1 MKKELETYYNAIGKR
16 ESGNNYKSVNSVGYI
31 GKYQM
36 GEAAMIDAGYYKKS
50 SRNYN
55 NDWSGQFTGKDG
67 VYSVED
73 FLNNPK
79 AQENA
84 MHIYKNK
91 QWGYIKKFAPTY
103 SGKIINGKPV
113 TYSGMLAATHL
124 LGQQALEDYLKSGG
138 KIKASDGYGTNIE
151 EYLHKFSGYDVSS
164 ITGLPDDSYLMSKP
178 IKENSQVQTIQ
189 TQIPIQ
195 ANSINTP
202 FKLGIEY
209 NDYQQNNLP
218 DLNDLMINPINQQ
231 PDNPWDMI
239 PMAIPESLRQPSGAP
254 TGQAANFDINQ
265 LANILGIQLPE
276 VQSKQDLG
284 LFGYTNP
291 LTGSNHIYTREEV
304 GQMSSDEFAKHEKE
318 IDAQT
323 KYFKGIMPTNGDLQR
338 EAMTSGGVVYVN
350 SYTRSD
356 GTEVRGYYRSRPS
369 I

>member
-1 MKKELETYYNAIGKR
+1 MTKTLNDFYNDLGAR
-16 ESGNNYKSVNSVGYI
+16 ESGGNYSSVNKYGYV

-36 GEAAMIDAGYYKKS
+36 GEAAMIDAGYYKKPS
-50 SRNYN
+50 GKYN

-67 VYSVED
+67 VYSVQD
-73 FLNNPK
+73 FLKNK
-79 AQENA
+79 QAQENA
-84 MHIYKNK
+84 QIAFKQAQWNQLKAIGADKYIGKEINGVKITQSGLLAAAHLKGPGAVKEYLQSDGKNIPK
-91 QWGYIKKFAPTY
+91 DAFGTSVESYMKKF
-103 SGKIINGKPV
+103 
-113 TYSGMLAATHL
+113 
-124 LGQQALEDYLKSGG
+124 E
-138 KIKASDGYGTNIE
+138 
-151 EYLHKFSGYDVSS
+151 GYDVSNVTGIKDSKTNDNTSKSEPIEKGPLNYNQNVPFELS
-164 ITGLPDDSYLMSKP
+164 I
-178 IKENSQVQTIQ
+178 Q
-189 TQIPIQ
+189 
-195 ANSINTP
+195 
-202 FKLGIEY
+202 Y

-239 PMAIPESLRQPSGAP
+239 PMAIPESLRQPSGLP

-265 LANILGIQLPE
+265 LANILGIQLPD
-276 VQSKQDLG
+276 VQSTNQPKQDSG

-323 KYFKGIMPTNGDLQR
+323 RVFNGTMPTNGDLQR
-338 EAMTSGGVVYVN
+338 EAMTGGGVVYVN

-356 GTEVRGYYRSRPS
+356 GTEVKGYYRSRPS

>member
-1 MKKELETYYNAIGKR
+1 MTKTLNDFYNDLGAR
-16 ESGNNYKSVNSVGYI
+16 ESGGNYSSVNKYGYV

-36 GEAAMIDAGYYKKS
+36 GEAAMIDAGYYKKPS
-50 SRNYN
+50 GKYN

-67 VYSVED
+67 VYSVQD
-73 FLNNPK
+73 FLKNK
-79 AQENA
+79 QAQENA
-84 MHIYKNK
+84 QKAFKQAQWNQLKAIGADKYIGKEINGVKITQSGLLAAAHLKGPGAVKEYLQSDGKNIPK
-91 QWGYIKKFAPTY
+91 DAFGTSVESYMKKF
-103 SGKIINGKPV
+103 
-113 TYSGMLAATHL
+113 
-124 LGQQALEDYLKSGG
+124 E
-138 KIKASDGYGTNIE
+138 
-151 EYLHKFSGYDVSS
+151 GYDVSS
-164 ITGLPDDSYLMSKP
+164 VTGIKDPKTYDNTSKSEP
-178 IKENSQVQTIQ
+178 IEKEPLNYNQNVPFELSIQ
-189 TQIPIQ
+189 
-195 ANSINTP
+195 
-202 FKLGIEY
+202 Y

-239 PMAIPESLRQPSGAP
+239 PMAIPENLRQPSGIP

-265 LANILGIQLPE
+265 LAKMLGIQLPE
-276 VQSKQDLG
+276 VQSKQDSG

-323 KYFKGIMPTNGDLQR
+323 RAFNGTMPTNGDLQR
-338 EAMTSGGVVYVN
+338 EAMSGGGVVYVN

-356 GTEVRGYYRSRPS
+356 GTKVKGYYRSRPS